1 MIRPLSLHLAVA
13 LALMG
18 PLLHAAQPSA
28 AGAAPADKPVPGQ
41 GVFVAVGYGGFRGWS
56 IDGQNWTAERWS
68 DKNADDCN
76 VIFTLVYRAGV
87 FYASG
92 GGGGGPFG
100 PPKGFILRSVDGK
113 HWDEVVTNKWRV
125 SVVIDLGDRLLSAFD
140 DHFQLSAD
148 GITWK
153 PAAEAKMI
161 LPNEGPGWQNAYF
174 RRWVAGNGAAVFA
187 GDYALPDN
195 KPRIGWIGGSK
206 NGDTPL
212 AMTREERRCV
222 RPRFRQQA
230 LRRLHQDRR
239 PDPVDRWPP
248 VQATGTSGDQHD
260 DSCLRFHDGLFY
272 LRGKKGVQTSSDGE
286 HWTAAANPP
295 QIPKAVS
302 PDGIAVDC
310 GWGGLTSR
318 PMARAGRRR
327 RCRSTRRASARSS
340 MASRWP
346 ICPRTARRRG
356 RRNDRALRTLADLIT
371 TRDAGGVTGFRPGG
385 WMEAGRMVHGCIR
398 HRGSPPAGR

>member
-87 FYASG
+87 FYAAG

-153 PAAEAKMI
+153 QAAEAKMI
-161 LPNEGPGWQNAYF
+161 LPNAGPGWQNAYF

-187 GDYALPDN
+187 GDYALPGN
-195 KPRIGWIGGSK
+195 QPRIGWIGGSK
-206 NGDTPL
+206 DGDTPL
-212 AMTREERRCV
+212 AMTREEADVCGLDFGNK
-222 RPRFRQQA
+222 RFVACTKTGA
-230 LRRLHQDRR
+230 LILSNDGLQFTL
-239 PDPVDRWPP
+239 
-248 VQATGTSGDQHD
+248 TGTSGDQHD
-260 DSCLRFHDGLFY
+260 DSCLHFRDGLFY
-272 LRGKKGVQTSSDGE
+272 LRGKKGVQTSSDGV
-286 HWTAAANPP
+286 HWMAVANPP
-295 QIPKAVS
+295 QLPKAVS
-302 PDGIAVDC
+302 PAGIAVDC
-310 GWGGLTSR
+310 GWGGITW
-318 PMARAGRRR
+318 
-327 RCRSTRRASARSS
+327 STDGKSYRKATV
-340 MASRWP
+340 P
-346 ICPRTARRRG
+346 IDQTGVCSIVYGIPLANLPKDGKAKRT
-356 RRNDRALRTLADLIT
+356 
-371 TRDAGGVTGFRPGG
+371 PQ
-385 WMEAGRMVHGCIR
+385 
-398 HRGSPPAGR
+398 